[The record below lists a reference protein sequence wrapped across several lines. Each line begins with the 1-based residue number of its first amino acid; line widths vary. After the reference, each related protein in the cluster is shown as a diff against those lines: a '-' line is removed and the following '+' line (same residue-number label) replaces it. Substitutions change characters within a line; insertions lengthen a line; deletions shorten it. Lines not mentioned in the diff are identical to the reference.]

1 MRCGCRRHRV
11 AVLACAALVLAGCGG
26 SSRSGR
32 YGPAPT
38 SAEATF
44 IRMCGGCHTLAR
56 AHTHGTAGP
65 DLDASRPTAAAV
77 LEAIQTGPGSMPADL
92 VGGDEAQL
100 VANYVAH

>member
-1 MRCGCRRHRV
+1 VVR
-11 AVLACAALVLAGCGG
+11 LAALAAAILVLAGCGAT

-44 IRMCGGCHTLAR
+44 IRMCSGCHTLAKLR
-56 AHTHGTAGP
+56 G
-65 DLDASRPTAAAV
+65 ASPTSDDVLAA
-77 LEAIQTGPGSMPADL
+77 IRNGPGPMPADL

-100 VANYVAH
+100 VANYVAR